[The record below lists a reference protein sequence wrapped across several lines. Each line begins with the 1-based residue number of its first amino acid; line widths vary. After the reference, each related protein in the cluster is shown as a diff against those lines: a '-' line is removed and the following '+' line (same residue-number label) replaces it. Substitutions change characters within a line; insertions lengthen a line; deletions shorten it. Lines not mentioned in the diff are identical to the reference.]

1 MSQGG
6 YAGALVGERYRLV
19 EQLGA
24 GGFGR
29 VWKAV
34 DERLRVDVA
43 VKEVLLPQGGPGGAA
58 AVNAA
63 RAEREARHAARL
75 RNHPNVVAVHDVVI
89 DRGVPW
95 IVMELVT
102 GRTLDDEIRAVG
114 PIPAPRLS
122 AIGDA
127 VLGALA
133 AAHAAGIVHRDVKPA
148 NVLLAADG
156 RVLLTDFGIAV
167 HAADTALTAA
177 GTVVGSFEYIAPERA
192 EGREAA
198 PAGDLFSCGVTLYH
212 AATGHSPFRRDSVSD
227 SVLAVFAHHPAPLPG
242 PGPLS
247 GVIGQLMAK
256 DPAARPT
263 AEAALRT
270 LRDPTAAAPAF
281 PAPPAPPAVPAVPP
295 GPGPVPTALDRTPAA
310 PPAPAYGPPVPAYGP
325 PPSFGPPSPSYGPP
339 APSYGPPVPSY
350 GAAPV
355 HAAATGNAA
364 REPFE
369 EDEDGAYG
377 AGAAARG
384 RAARAVLLR
393 IVGGFALLGL
403 GLALTAYL
411 LLTYLVGEPSEAAAT
426 VTAAEVA
433 VESVTAGAAVT
444 GGVLAFPG
452 GSPQRRLYLA
462 TGLGAVL
469 TVLVTAVVSANAQ
482 ISGIL

>member
-43 VKEVLLPQGGPGGAA
+43 VKEVLLPQGGPSEAA
-58 AVNAA
+58 AANAA

-89 DRGVPW
+89 DQGVPW

-114 PIPAPRLS
+114 PLPAPRLA

-270 LRDPTAAAPAF
+270 LRDPAAAAPAF
-281 PAPPAPPAVPAVPP
+281 PAPPAAPPVPP
-295 GPGPVPTALDRTPAA
+295 GPGPVPTVLDRTPAPPPVPA
-310 PPAPAYGPPVPAYGP
+310 YGPAPSYGPPPPSYGPPAPAYGPPVPAW
-325 PPSFGPPSPSYGPP
+325 
-339 APSYGPPVPSY
+339 
-350 GAAPV
+350 
-355 HAAATGNAA
+355 
-364 REPFE
+364 EPFE
-369 EDEDGAYG
+369 ADEDGAD
-377 AGAAARG
+377 GAAARS

-411 LLTYLVGEPSEAAAT
+411 LLTYLVGDLAEVDAT
-426 VTAAEVA
+426 VTAARVA
-433 VESVTAGAAVT
+433 VESVTAGAAIA

-462 TGLGAVL
+462 TGLGVVL

-482 ISGIL
+482 ISGIF

>member
-43 VKEVLLPQGGPGGAA
+43 VKEVLLPQGGPSEAA
-58 AVNAA
+58 AANAA

-89 DRGVPW
+89 DQGVPW
-95 IVMELVT
+95 IVMELVA

-114 PIPAPRLS
+114 PLPAPRLA
-122 AIGDA
+122 AIGEA

-270 LRDPTAAAPAF
+270 LRDPAAAAPAF
-281 PAPPAPPAVPAVPP
+281 PAPPAAPPVPPGPVPP
-295 GPGPVPTALDRTPAA
+295 GPGPVPTVLDRTPAPPPA
-310 PPAPAYGPPVPAYGP
+310 PAYGAAPSYGPPPPSYGPPAPAYGPPVPAW
-325 PPSFGPPSPSYGPP
+325 
-339 APSYGPPVPSY
+339 
-350 GAAPV
+350 
-355 HAAATGNAA
+355 
-364 REPFE
+364 EPFE
-369 EDEDGAYG
+369 ADEDWADGAD
-377 AGAAARG
+377 GAAARS

-411 LLTYLVGEPSEAAAT
+411 LLTYLVGDLAEVDAT
-426 VTAAEVA
+426 VTAARVA
-433 VESVTAGAAVT
+433 VESVTAGAAIA

-462 TGLGAVL
+462 TGLGVVL

-482 ISGIL
+482 ISGIF

>member
-34 DERLRVDVA
+34 DERLRVEVA
-43 VKEVLLPQGGPGGAA
+43 VKEVLLPQGGPSEASAA
-58 AVNAA
+58 NAA

-75 RNHPNVVAVHDVVI
+75 RNHPNVVAVHDVVL
-89 DRGVPW
+89 DQGVPW

-114 PIPAPRLS
+114 AIPAPRLA

-148 NVLLAADG
+148 NVLLADDG

-167 HAADTALTAA
+167 HASDTALTAA
-177 GTVVGSFEYIAPERA
+177 GMVVGSFEYIAPERA

-227 SVLAVFAHHPAPLPG
+227 SVLAVFAHHPEPLPG
-242 PGPLS
+242 PAPLADVV
-247 GVIGQLMAK
+247 GRLLAK

-263 AEAALRT
+263 AEAALRA
-270 LRDPTAAAPAF
+270 LHEASAAAAGAVPPQ
-281 PAPPAPPAVPAVPP
+281 PAPPVVPAVPAVPAVPP
-295 GPGPVPTALDRTPAA
+295 GPGPVPTALDRSPA
-310 PPAPAYGPPVPAYGP
+310 PPPA
-325 PPSFGPPSPSYGPP
+325 FGPPSPSYGPP
-339 APSYGPPVPSY
+339 AYAPPAYPPPAYAPPAYGPPGY
-350 GAAPV
+350 AAV
-355 HAAATGNAA
+355 TEDAALD
-364 REPFE
+364 PFGVGE
-369 EDEDGAYG
+369 ELPESGSP
-377 AGAAARG
+377 
-384 RAARAVLLR
+384 VLLR
-393 IVGGFALLGL
+393 IVGGFAMLGL
-403 GLALTAYL
+403 GLAVTAYVL
-411 LLTYLVGEPSEAAAT
+411 LSYLVGETPASAAS
-426 VTAAEVA
+426 VTGAKVA
-433 VESVTAGAAVT
+433 VEAVSAGAAIT
-444 GGVLAFPG
+444 GGVLALPG
-452 GSPQRRLYLA
+452 GSPQLRLYLGA
-462 TGLGAVL
+462 GLGVLL
-469 TVLVTAVVSANAQ
+469 TVLVTAVIAANAH
-482 ISGIL
+482 ITGAF